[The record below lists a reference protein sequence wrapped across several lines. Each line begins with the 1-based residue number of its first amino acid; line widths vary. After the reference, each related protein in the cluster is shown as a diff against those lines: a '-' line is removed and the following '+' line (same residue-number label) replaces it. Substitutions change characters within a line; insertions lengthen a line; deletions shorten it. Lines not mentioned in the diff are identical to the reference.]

1 MASQFLH
8 IGTIGRAHGLRGQ
21 VKVVL
26 DNGESEALEHLRCF
40 WTGAPKSGSAV
51 TLSQLKKWQ
60 LREARGIDRGH
71 YIVTLDGIADR
82 TAAEA
87 LLLQE
92 VYAERSELPELSDD
106 EVYEADMIGCRV
118 ILPGGE
124 VVGTV
129 RTIDKMNGNFL
140 LVVARPGREDALVP
154 LVPQMVTNVDL
165 TAGTVT
171 IDPPE
176 GLLDLD
182 VRSGGSDGRDDELD
196 ARGGD

>member
-1 MASQFLH
+1 MVAQFLH

-26 DNGESEALEHLRCF
+26 DNGESDALEHLRVL
-40 WTGAPKSGSAV
+40 WTSAPGSASPV
-51 TLSQLKKWQ
+51 PPSQLKKWE

-71 YIVTLDGIADR
+71 YIVTLDGVADR

-87 LLLQE
+87 LRLQE
-92 VYAERSELPELSDD
+92 VYADRAELPALSDD
-106 EVYEADMIGCRV
+106 EVYQSDMVGCRV
-118 ILPGGE
+118 VTVGGGA
-124 VVGTV
+124 VGTI
-129 RTIDKMNGNFL
+129 RAIDKMNGNFL
-140 LVVARPGREDALVP
+140 LVIARPEREDALVP

-165 TAGTVT
+165 AVGTVT

-182 VRSGGSDGRDDELD
+182 VR
-196 ARGGD
+196 GD